1 MFTSEVQFGHA
12 GSLAGSALE
21 KAAAKNKALAA
32 YGAVV
37 PDSFDTLG
45 AAVKKV
51 THARTHADARTHSRI
66 RTDVHIYAPT
76 LVCVCTGQKMNRRN
90 VRSKRTRKVHQI
102 E

>member
-32 YGAVV
+32 CGAVV

-51 THARTHADARTHSRI
+51 THTHAPTCMLTHR
-66 RTDVHIYAPT
+66 HIGVY
-76 LVCVCTGQKMNRRN
+76 VCTGQKMNRRN
-90 VRSKRTRKVHQI
+90 VRVCIT
-102 E
+102 